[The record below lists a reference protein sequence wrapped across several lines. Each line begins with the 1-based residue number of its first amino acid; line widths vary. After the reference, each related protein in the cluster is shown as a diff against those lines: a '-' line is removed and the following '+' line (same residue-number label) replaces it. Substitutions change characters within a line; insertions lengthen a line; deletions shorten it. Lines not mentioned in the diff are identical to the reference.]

1 VARLDGAHGAELIV
15 SLPFSASL
23 PPAGRLPFQR
33 WLHVVVLY
41 AFT

>member
-1 VARLDGAHGAELIV
+1 VPHGTTAA
-15 SLPFSASL
+15 FSASL
-23 PPAGRLPFQR
+23 PPAGRLPSQR